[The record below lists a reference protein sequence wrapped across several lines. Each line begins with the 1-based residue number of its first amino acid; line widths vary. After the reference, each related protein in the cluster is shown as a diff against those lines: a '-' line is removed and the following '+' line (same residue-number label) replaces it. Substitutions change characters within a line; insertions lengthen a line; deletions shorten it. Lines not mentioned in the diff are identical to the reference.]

1 MKAKYSSESHFA
13 QTFMS
18 SVTRYG
24 RWERPMVMVMVM
36 GSSVLPELPRLVG
49 VEMSDF
55 DLELPILFR

>member
-1 MKAKYSSESHFA
+1 
-13 QTFMS
+13 
-18 SVTRYG
+18 
-24 RWERPMVMVMVM
+24 MVMVMVM

>member
-24 RWERPMVMVMVM
+24 RWERPMVMVM

-49 VEMSDF
+49 VERSDF

>member
-24 RWERPMVMVMVM
+24 HWERPMVMVM

-49 VEMSDF
+49 VERSDF